1 MGEQMADDKPIAE
14 RKLIRMDTGGAVVV
28 RIFAPRPEDGPAWEC
43 PFTIE
48 GLDTGVAWRALG
60 EDSVQCLRLVFD
72 AIRATLE
79 ETGLSFSFPDG
90 SPGTGFYRYDVDP
103 DTDAIIGHLAEAEAI
118 RFVRYMRVTRR
129 LFSGRKDDT
138 DD

>member
-1 MGEQMADDKPIAE
+1 MGEQMDDSKPIAE
-14 RKLIRMDTGGAVVV
+14 RKLIRMDTGGTVVV
-28 RIFAPRPEDGPAWEC
+28 RIFAPRPEEDPPWQC
-43 PFTIE
+43 PYTIE
-48 GLDTGVAWRALG
+48 GLDTDVAWRALG

-79 ETGLSFSFPDG
+79 ETGLSFSDLDG
-90 SPGTGFYRYDVDP
+90 SPGTGFYRYNYDP
-103 DTDAIIGHLAEAEAI
+103 DTDAIIEHLAEAEAI
-118 RFVRYMRVTRR
+118 RFGRYMDVTRR